1 MSRPPPVQ
9 TKRAHALALLGK
21 RGMTRLLEFRE
32 VGITAATISRLERE
46 GQVVRVAR
54 GLYQLTHAPLDRQH
68 ALAKAAKLIPRGVI
82 CLASALAYHGLI
94 DQMPSQVWIAIGR
107 KDWRPRLKSPPV
119 RITRFP
125 DRLLRSGV
133 EQHEIEGSRV
143 SIYGIAK
150 TIADVFRYRRIVGDS
165 LAVEGLCEALR
176 RGKVTPPEIALHA
189 SESGTW
195 KTIEPYV
202 TALISD
208 A

>member
-1 MSRPPPVQ
+1 
-9 TKRAHALALLGK
+9 
-21 RGMTRLLEFRE
+21 
-32 VGITAATISRLERE
+32 
-46 GQVVRVAR
+46 VAR